1 VTRLALLLSAALLVA
16 GCGATKTAQ
25 PKDDPGVFA
34 TKVVDLIVHNKYS
47 AVWGDLHSVDKQVA
61 PSAEYVGCE
70 TRNPVI
76 AVPRTVN
83 VLSVKDESVGL
94 GDGTFV
100 DSKAVAVRLG
110 FAGTFKV
117 THTVHVVAD
126 HGKWTWILPAWRYR
140 DYKGDTCPT
149 DAGSARPPVQS

>member
-1 VTRLALLLSAALLVA
+1 MTRLAAPVLLALLVA
-16 GCGATKTAQ
+16 GCGAAKQ
-25 PKDDPGVFA
+25 PKADPGVFA

-47 AVWGDLHSVDKQVA
+47 AAWADLHPVDQQVA
-61 PSAEYVGCE
+61 PSTEYVGCE
-70 TRNPVI
+70 NRNPVI
-76 AVPRTVN
+76 AVPRTVK
-83 VLSVKDESVGL
+83 VLGVKDESIGI

-110 FAGTFKV
+110 FAGNFKV

-126 HGKWTWILPAWRYR
+126 HGRWTWILPAWRYR

-149 DAGSARPPVQS
+149 DAGSPPPPVQS

>member
-1 VTRLALLLSAALLVA
+1 MTRLAAVVLLTAVLAA
-16 GCGATKTAQ
+16 GCGAAKQ
-25 PKDDPGVFA
+25 PQADPGVFA

-47 AVWGDLHSVDKQVA
+47 AAWADLHPVDQQVA
-61 PSAEYVGCE
+61 PSTEYVGCE
-70 TRNPVI
+70 NRNPVI
-76 AVPRTVN
+76 AVPRTVK
-83 VLSVKDESVGL
+83 VLGVKDESIGI

-110 FAGTFKV
+110 FAGNFKV

-149 DAGSARPPVQS
+149 DAGSAPPPTQS

>member
-1 VTRLALLLSAALLVA
+1 MTRLAAPALLAAVLVA
-16 GCGATKTAQ
+16 GCGGAKQ
-25 PKDDPGVFA
+25 PQADPGVFA

-47 AVWGDLHSVDKQVA
+47 DAWTDLHPVDQQVA
-61 PSAEYVGCE
+61 PSTEYVGCE
-70 TRNPVI
+70 NRNPVI
-76 AVPRTVN
+76 AVPRTVK
-83 VLSVKDESVGL
+83 VLGVKDESIGI

-110 FAGTFKV
+110 FAGNFKV

-126 HGKWTWILPAWRYR
+126 HGRWTWILPAWRYR

-149 DAGSARPPVQS
+149 DAGSAPPPTQS

>member
-1 VTRLALLLSAALLVA
+1 MTRAALLVVAVTLLA
-16 GCGATKTAQ
+16 GCGSTGK
-25 PKDDPGVFA
+25 PKGDPGVFA

-47 AVWGDLHSVDKQVA
+47 AVWDDLHPADRRVA
-61 PSAEYVGCE
+61 SFSEYVGCE

-76 AVPRTVN
+76 AVPRTVK
-83 VLSVKDESVGL
+83 VLRVNDESVGI
-94 GDGTFV
+94 GNGKFV

-110 FAGTFKV
+110 FAGSFKV

-140 DYKGDTCPT
+140 DYKSDSCPT
-149 DAGSARPPVQS
+149 DAGSAPAPSAS

>member
-1 VTRLALLLSAALLVA
+1 MTRVALLLLVGALVA
-16 GCGATKTAQ
+16 GCGATKNAQ
-25 PKDDPGVFA
+25 PKDDPAAFA

-47 AVWGDLHSVDKQVA
+47 AAWDDLHSVDKQVA
-61 PSAEYVGCE
+61 PSSEYVSCE
-70 TRNPVI
+70 IRNPVI
-76 AVPRTVN
+76 AVPRTVK
-83 VLSVKDESVGL
+83 VLGVKDESVGI

-110 FAGTFKV
+110 FAGSFKV

-140 DYKGDTCPT
+140 DYKGDTCPS
-149 DAGSARPPVQS
+149 DDGSAPPPVQS

>member
-1 VTRLALLLSAALLVA
+1 MTRLAAVVLLAAVLAA
-16 GCGATKTAQ
+16 GCGAAKQ
-25 PKDDPGVFA
+25 PHADPGVFA

-47 AVWGDLHSVDKQVA
+47 DAWADLHPVDQQVA
-61 PSAEYVGCE
+61 PSTEYVGCE
-70 TRNPVI
+70 NRNPVI
-76 AVPRTVN
+76 AVPRTVK
-83 VLSVKDESVGL
+83 VLGVKDESIGI

-110 FAGTFKV
+110 FAGNFKV

-126 HGKWTWILPAWRYR
+126 HGRWTWILPAWRYR

-149 DAGSARPPVQS
+149 DAGSAPPPTQS

>member
-1 VTRLALLLSAALLVA
+1 VTRVAPLVLVALVMA
-16 GCGATKTAQ
+16 GCGATKAAQ

-34 TKVVDLIVHNKYS
+34 TKVVDLIVHNQYS
-47 AVWGDLHSVDKQVA
+47 AAWGDLHSVDKQVA
-61 PSAEYVGCE
+61 PSGEYVGCE
-70 TRNPVI
+70 IRNPVI
-76 AVPRTVN
+76 AVPRTVK
-83 VLSVKDESVGL
+83 VLSVKDESVGI

-110 FAGTFKV
+110 FAGSFKV

-149 DAGSARPPVQS
+149 DAGSSPPPVQS

>member
-1 VTRLALLLSAALLVA
+1 MTRLAAPVLLALLVA
-16 GCGATKTAQ
+16 GCGAAKQ
-25 PKDDPGVFA
+25 PQADPGVFA

-47 AVWGDLHSVDKQVA
+47 AAWADLHPVDQQVA
-61 PSAEYVGCE
+61 PSTEYVGCE
-70 TRNPVI
+70 NRNPVI
-76 AVPRTVN
+76 AVPRTVE
-83 VLSVKDESVGL
+83 VLGVKDESIGI

-110 FAGTFKV
+110 FAGNFKV

-126 HGKWTWILPAWRYR
+126 HGRWTWILPAWRYR

-149 DAGSARPPVQS
+149 DAGSPPPPVQS

>member
-1 VTRLALLLSAALLVA
+1 MTRLAAPVLLALLVA
-16 GCGATKTAQ
+16 GCGAAKQ
-25 PKDDPGVFA
+25 PQADPGVFA

-47 AVWGDLHSVDKQVA
+47 AAWADLHPVDQQVA
-61 PSAEYVGCE
+61 PSTEYVGCE
-70 TRNPVI
+70 NRNPVI
-76 AVPRTVN
+76 AVPRTVK
-83 VLSVKDESVGL
+83 VLGVKDESIGI

-110 FAGTFKV
+110 FAGNFKV

-126 HGKWTWILPAWRYR
+126 HGRWTWILPAWRYR

-149 DAGSARPPVQS
+149 DAGSAPPPTQS

>member
-1 VTRLALLLSAALLVA
+1 MRLAPLVLVALVLA
-16 GCGATKTAQ
+16 GCGGATK
-25 PKDDPGVFA
+25 PKGDPAAFA

-47 AVWGDLHSVDKQVA
+47 AAWGDLHSVDKRVA
-61 PSAEYVGCE
+61 PSGEYVSCE
-70 TRNPVI
+70 IRNPVI
-76 AVPRTVN
+76 AVPRTVK
-83 VLSVKDESVGL
+83 VLSVKDQSVGI

-110 FAGTFKV
+110 FAGSFKV

-140 DYKGDTCPT
+140 DYKSDTCPS
-149 DAGSARPPVQS
+149 DAGSAPAPAPS

>member
-1 VTRLALLLSAALLVA
+1 VTRRAPLLLAAVLVA
-16 GCGATKTAQ
+16 GCGGAKQ
-25 PKDDPGVFA
+25 PQDDPGVFA

-47 AVWGDLHSVDKQVA
+47 AAWDDLHPVDQQVA
-61 PSAEYVGCE
+61 PSTEYVGCE

-76 AVPRTVN
+76 AVPRTVK
-83 VLSVKDESVGL
+83 VLSVKDESIGI

-110 FAGTFKV
+110 FAGSFKV

-149 DAGSARPPVQS
+149 DAGSVPPPTQS

>member
-1 VTRLALLLSAALLVA
+1 VTRLALLLLAAVLVA
-16 GCGATKTAQ
+16 GCGAMKQ

-47 AVWGDLHSVDKQVA
+47 AVWGDLHSVDKRVA
-61 PSAEYVGCE
+61 PSSEYVGCE
-70 TRNPVI
+70 IRNPVI
-76 AVPRTVN
+76 AVPRTVK
-83 VLSVKDESVGL
+83 VLSVKDESIGI
-94 GDGTFV
+94 GNGTFV

-110 FAGTFKV
+110 FAGSFTV

-140 DYKGDTCPT
+140 DYKGDKCPT
-149 DAGSARPPVQS
+149 DAGSAPPPVQS

>member
-1 VTRLALLLSAALLVA
+1 VTRLAVLLLAGALVA
-16 GCGATKTAQ
+16 GCGATTSAQ

-47 AVWGDLHSVDKQVA
+47 AAWGDLHSVDKQVA
-61 PSAEYVGCE
+61 PSGEYVDCE
-70 TRNPVI
+70 IRNPVI
-76 AVPRTVN
+76 AVPRSVK
-83 VLSVKDESVGL
+83 VLSVKDESVGI

-110 FAGTFKV
+110 FAGSFKV

-149 DAGSARPPVQS
+149 DAGSAPRPVQS

>member
-1 VTRLALLLSAALLVA
+1 MTRLGLLLLAAVIVA
-16 GCGATKTAQ
+16 GCSATKQ

-47 AVWGDLHSVDKQVA
+47 AVWGDLHPVDRQVA
-61 PSAEYVGCE
+61 PATEYVGCE
-70 TRNPVI
+70 IRSPVI
-76 AVPRTVN
+76 AVPRTVK
-83 VLSVKDESVGL
+83 VLSVKDESIGI

-110 FAGTFKV
+110 FAGSFKV

-140 DYKGDTCPT
+140 DYKGDMCPT
-149 DAGSARPPVQS
+149 DAGSNPPPVQS